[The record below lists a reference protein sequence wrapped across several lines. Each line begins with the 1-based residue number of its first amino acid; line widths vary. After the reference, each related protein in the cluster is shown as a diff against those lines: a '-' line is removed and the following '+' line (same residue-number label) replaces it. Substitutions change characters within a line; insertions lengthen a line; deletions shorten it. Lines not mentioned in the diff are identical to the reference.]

1 MGNDGGVIATSR
13 KLLVKTK
20 AAEHKG
26 AEGRARLEAA
36 AAAARLATCA
46 LSGAPLRAPA
56 PVVCDE
62 LGSLFLKEA
71 LLVYLLAK
79 QPSAAF
85 AHIRSLKRDTVAVVY
100 CANAASSAGAAVH
113 VPDSARGCG
122 RRAALLCATALRLPR
137 ERARAEGARARAAR
151 GSGRCRARRS
161 LLVLVLV
168 ILVLRRVLCR
178 VPRPA

>member
-100 CANAASSAGAAVH
+100 CANAAAEL
-113 VPDSARGCG
+113 RT
-122 RRAALLCATALRLPR
+122 RRRSCAQSRTRL
-137 ERARAEGARARAAR
+137 RAAR
-151 GSGRCRARRS
+151 SPS
-161 LLVLVLV
+161 L
-168 ILVLRRVLCR
+168 CCG
-178 VPRPA
+178 AAAAS